1 MIIDVR
7 GHCPFTDYM
16 VLGTARSQRLAGMM
30 AGAVLHALKAR
41 ASEVAPG
48 KKPTIEGAK
57 VGRALLGRRWQRG
70 QLLGEPGVTRL

>member
-7 GHCPFTDYM
+7 GRCPFTDYM

-48 KKPTIEGAK
+48 KRPTIEGAK
-57 VGRALLGRRWQRG
+57 VGGASRG
-70 QLLGEPGVTRL
+70 GCRTDR